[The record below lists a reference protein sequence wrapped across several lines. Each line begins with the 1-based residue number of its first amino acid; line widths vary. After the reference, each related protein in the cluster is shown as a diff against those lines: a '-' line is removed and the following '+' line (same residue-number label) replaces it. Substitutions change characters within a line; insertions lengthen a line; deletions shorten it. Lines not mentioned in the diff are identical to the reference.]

1 MGESR
6 GGLTPPRR
14 TGEDRASVFLRSFL
28 NRPSAGKGR
37 AMEISSALVSVRG
50 DANDDEAVELAGEL
64 LNSARNTM
72 YILYVIEMERSL
84 PLDAE
89 VGASTAKGEQVL
101 KHMENVAKRYKCKTE
116 AHLLQARQAGG
127 AVIQEAV
134 DRNVDAIVI
143 SMPYSGRYDA
153 FSLGD
158 SVPYVLKNA
167 PCRVIL
173 CRDQKTDP
181 AANERKR

>member
-1 MGESR
+1 M
-6 GGLTPPRR
+6 
-14 TGEDRASVFLRSFL
+14 D
-28 NRPSAGKGR
+28 
-37 AMEISSALVSVRG
+37 ISSALVAVRG
-50 DANDDEAVELAGEL
+50 DANEDEAVKLAGEL
-64 LNSARNTM
+64 LNRSRSTM

-101 KHMENVAKRYKCKTE
+101 KHMEDVAKRFKCKTE

-134 DRNVDAIVI
+134 DKDVDAIVI
-143 SMPYSGRYDA
+143 GLPYNGRYGA
-153 FSLGD
+153 FSMGD
-158 SVPYVLKNA
+158 TVPYVLKNA

-173 CRDQKTDP
+173 CRDPRPVP
-181 AANERKR
+181 AANERSN